1 MKAAIYVLSVL
12 TLILVGVVAALWLQP
27 ALFMAKN
34 DKDVRFGL
42 YEGCELVGKVDDN
55 GRTAYIVENENG
67 EKMFN
72 VPVRNCILDVRF
84 RNGCL
89 RFRENVT
96 GREGYIDKNGI
107 VTFFNDKALPST
119 PERKGEASFRTDDDV
134 VTTKKEVGNNAAE
147 ESFRTIADLR
157 KVARNNPF
165 YEEANKVLSGKLEE
179 SDAEW
184 RRVILNY
191 CEHLRVA
198 YTTKDIDFIKQVF
211 SDNAL
216 IIVGSVVKA
225 APADDG
231 YTPDKRVTYYLRT
244 KKEYVSRLSKA
255 FAANKKINVKFS
267 DFRIMR
273 HPTMKGIYGV
283 SLRQCYTSDRYA
295 DDGWLFLLWDFR
307 DRSMPRIHVR
317 TWQPADDVKD
327 GEIINIGDFN
337 LQ

>member
-1 MKAAIYVLSVL
+1 MGRGKMKKYMTEWIVLVMTLCCALLCAVL
-12 TLILVGVVAALWLQP
+12 LSCYTKASLVSKKDPL
-27 ALFMAKN
+27 LFGATYM
-34 DKDVRFGL
+34 
-42 YEGCELVGKVDDN
+42 
-55 GRTAYIVENENG
+55 T
-67 EKMFN
+67 M
-72 VPVRNCILDVRF
+72 
-84 RNGCL
+84 
-89 RFRENVT
+89 
-96 GREGYIDKNGI
+96 
-107 VTFFNDKALPST
+107 
-119 PERKGEASFRTDDDV
+119 
-134 VTTKKEVGNNAAE
+134 
-147 ESFRTIADLR
+147 
-157 KVARNNPF
+157 NNPF

-191 CEHLRVA
+191 CEHLRAA

-216 IIVGSVVKA
+216 IIVGSVVNA